1 MSLLGFSKWFYASI
15 NREFNTKEVNT
26 REVNPG
32 SRSVLTEKLHRKIL
46 QKRKIKY

>member
-15 NREFNTKEVNT
+15 NREFNT

-32 SRSVLTEKLHRKIL
+32 SRSVLTEKLHRKTL